1 MMEDK
6 QIAEIIFVYRR
17 RKRINQSELAKAA
30 NVSRNYISMI
40 ERGKIENVSLRVLI
54 NIFSALDLTIE
65 IKEIK

>member
-1 MMEDK
+1 MECK

-54 NIFSALDLTIE
+54 NIFSALDLAIE